1 MQIRNVAH
9 DGLREFIS
17 DDDAAGLAPAAATR
31 VRRIVSFLQDMDG
44 GDEVR
49 TVPGW
54 STLSRAEGALERLS
68 IPVAEGCRLVFR
80 VDKRQAEIL
89 DLDWLDG
96 RYGGGDDGDG
106 RHKA

>member
-1 MQIRNVAH
+1 MQSVSPRRRNKTA
-9 DGLREFIS
+9 S
-17 DDDAAGLAPAAATR
+17 DR
-31 VRRIVSFLQDMDG
+31 VLSSGQDG

-68 IPVAEGCRLVFR
+68 IPVAEGCRLIFR
-80 VDKRQAEIL
+80 VDKGQAEIL